1 MSKNLKVYPRVLF
14 SRYLLFVFLF
24 ICICDWFVKFIGIL
38 QLLNYL
44 LVILDQDIFKF
55 LETILETSLGTQPI
69 EFLYIV
75 LHRSSRVET

>member
-1 MSKNLKVYPRVLF
+1 MSKNSKLCPQVLF

-24 ICICDWFVKFIGIL
+24 ICICDWFVKFTGIL

-55 LETILETSLGTQPI
+55 LETSLGTQPI

-75 LHRSSRVET
+75 LHRSTRVET